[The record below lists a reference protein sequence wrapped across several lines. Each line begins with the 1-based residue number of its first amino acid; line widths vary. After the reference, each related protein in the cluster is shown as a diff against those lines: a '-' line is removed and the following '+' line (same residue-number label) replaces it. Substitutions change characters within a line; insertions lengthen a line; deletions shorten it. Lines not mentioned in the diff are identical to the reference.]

1 MLETYYK
8 YRMEYKDFLLFIK
21 IGNFYEVFDKD
32 SLILNKLFGYKIKR
46 IKDSI
51 KVGFPLSRLDYILKL
66 IGNINYVVIDNT
78 VVEKKEFNKNKYKDY
93 NFDINSI
100 ILNSIKIDR
109 IYEELSSRLLDNNI
123 ENIKEL
129 LNNGVNVILD
139 RYVESNMAY
148 QSAKLETSA
157 DKNHMMKWLE
167 KLEYELLELPRP
179 DLVIFLY
186 MPYQYSMELRKNDIN
201 YNFIAEKY

>member
-1 MLETYYK
+1 MLEAYYK

-21 IGNFYEVFDKD
+21 MGNFYEVFDKD

-51 KVGFPLSRLDYILKL
+51 KVGFPLNRLDYIIKL

-78 VVEKKEFNKNKYKDY
+78 VVEKKEFNNNKYKDY

-123 ENIKEL
+123 ENIITNIYL
-129 LNNGVNVILD
+129 IIG
-139 RYVESNMAY
+139 
-148 QSAKLETSA
+148 
-157 DKNHMMKWLE
+157 KN
-167 KLEYELLELPRP
+167 
-179 DLVIFLY
+179 I
-186 MPYQYSMELRKNDIN
+186 
-201 YNFIAEKY
+201 

>member
-1 MLETYYK
+1 MLETYYR

-78 VVEKKEFNKNKYKDY
+78 VVEKQEFNNNKYKDY

-109 IYEELSSRLLDNNI
+109 IYEELNN
-123 ENIKEL
+123 NF
-129 LNNGVNVILD
+129 
-139 RYVESNMAY
+139 ESN
-148 QSAKLETSA
+148 LNVT
-157 DKNHMMKWLE
+157 
-167 KLEYELLELPRP
+167 
-179 DLVIFLY
+179 FLF
-186 MPYQYSMELRKNDIN
+186 NT
-201 YNFIAEKY
+201 KY

>member
-32 SLILNKLFGYKIKR
+32 GLILNKLFGYKIKKV
-46 IKDSI
+46 KDTI

-78 VVEKKEFNKNKYKDY
+78 VVEKKEFDNNKYKDY

-123 ENIKEL
+123 ENIITNIYL
-129 LNNGVNVILD
+129 IIG
-139 RYVESNMAY
+139 
-148 QSAKLETSA
+148 
-157 DKNHMMKWLE
+157 KN
-167 KLEYELLELPRP
+167 
-179 DLVIFLY
+179 I
-186 MPYQYSMELRKNDIN
+186 
-201 YNFIAEKY
+201 